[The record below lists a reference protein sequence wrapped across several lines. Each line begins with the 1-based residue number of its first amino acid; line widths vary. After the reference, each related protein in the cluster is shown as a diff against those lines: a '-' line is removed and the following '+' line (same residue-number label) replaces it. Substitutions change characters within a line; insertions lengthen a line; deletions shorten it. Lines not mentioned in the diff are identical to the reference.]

1 MKQINYFQTKMKG
14 VSEKG
19 ATLTINGYAS
29 TKDVDRGGDRV
40 LPEAFTETV
49 RDRASKSPVPMLLGH
64 DHEKVI
70 GDWPVM
76 TIDANG
82 LLVEGEVKFDTDE
95 CIAKIKDGALRG
107 LSIGYRVEEWEV
119 ENGQG
124 VVIYNSTSGLVA
136 GYDVDDMW
144 NNESVRVIK
153 KIDLVEISVVAT
165 PMNPFAF
172 ISSVKKFFDM
182 EKKDLLASLK

>member
-82 LLVEGEVKFDTDE
+82 LLVE
-95 CIAKIKDGALRG
+95 
-107 LSIGYRVEEWEV
+107 
-119 ENGQG
+119 
-124 VVIYNSTSGLVA
+124 
-136 GYDVDDMW
+136 
-144 NNESVRVIK
+144 
-153 KIDLVEISVVAT
+153 
-165 PMNPFAF
+165 
-172 ISSVKKFFDM
+172 
-182 EKKDLLASLK
+182 